1 MARRGRRFRRG
12 GGGGGINRLL
22 KGFAIGAV
30 AGAVSP
36 RVPVLNSLPNYVAG
50 AGAAY
55 MFGGKNIMTAGA
67 GAVGAMVGSPYL
79 SGFLGGSSGSS
90 ITAYSGTAKVYQ

>member
-1 MARRGRRFRRG
+1 M
-12 GGGGGINRLL
+12 NRLL

-36 RVPVLNSLPNYVAG
+36 RVPVLNSLPNYVTG

-79 SGFLGGSSGSS
+79 SGFLGGTGGSNVV
-90 ITAYSGTAKVYQ
+90 AYSGTSEVYQ